1 MNLSCEYMSIF
12 HVFLKFP
19 QYPENLKTHPNQTKK
34 DKTFAKGSSFHYL
47 SQKITLL
54 EDSRQYKSAED
65 WVNHLLAKGKY
76 AFALHQF
83 RADFPEQSDTANKF
97 ALKRLVDKEQII
109 SIHKGYYL
117 IIPPQYRS
125 KGILPPTL
133 FLDAFMKEL
142 DRPYYLAL
150 LNAAAYHGASHQQP
164 QEFFVVTG
172 FPVLR
177 PMQKKGLKINY
188 ISKKEIP
195 EPLLDTRKT
204 EAGYLK
210 ISNPA
215 LTATDLIQYA
225 KRVGGINRVATVL
238 SELAESIQ
246 PDAFNS
252 NLLQHVPVTALQRLG
267 YLLDKIFDNQPLAN
281 ALYMALQNNNAPLF
295 RIPLKAS
302 APAKGF
308 ASDERW
314 KVIVNTEI
322 EIDE

>member
-1 MNLSCEYMSIF
+1 MKNSRK
-12 HVFLKFP
+12 LK
-19 QYPENLKTHPNQTKK
+19 N
-34 DKTFAKGSSFHYL
+34 
-47 SQKITLL
+47 
-54 EDSRQYKSAED
+54 AEE
-65 WVNHLLAKGKY
+65 WVNHLLANGRY
-76 AFALHQF
+76 AFALQQF

-109 SIHKGYYL
+109 SVHKGYYL

-177 PMQKKGLKINY
+177 PMYKKGLKINY

-195 EPLLDTRKT
+195 ATLLDTRKT

-225 KRVGGINRVATVL
+225 KRVGGINRVVTVL
-238 SELAESIQ
+238 AELTESIQ
-246 PDAFNS
+246 PNAFDAD
-252 NLLQHVPVTALQRLG
+252 LLSHVPVTALQRLG
-267 YLLDKIFDNQPLAN
+267 YLLDKIIDNQPLAN
-281 ALYMALQNNNAPLF
+281 ALYMALQNNKAALF

-302 APAKGF
+302 APDKGF

-314 KVIVNTEI
+314 KVIVNTTI
-322 EIDE
+322 ELEE

>member
-1 MNLSCEYMSIF
+1 M
-12 HVFLKFP
+12 
-19 QYPENLKTHPNQTKK
+19 
-34 DKTFAKGSSFHYL
+34 G
-47 SQKITLL
+47 
-54 EDSRQYKSAED
+54 DSRQYKSVED
-65 WVNHLLAKGKY
+65 WVNHLLAQGKY
-76 AFALHQF
+76 AFALHQL
-83 RADFPEQSDTANKF
+83 RAGFPEQTDTANKF
-97 ALKRLVDKEQII
+97 ALKRLVDKELII

-133 FLDAFMKEL
+133 FLEAFMKEL

-188 ISKKEIP
+188 ISKKVVP
-195 EPLLDTRKT
+195 ASLLDTRKT

-225 KRVGGINRVATVL
+225 KRVGGINRVAAVL

-246 PDAFNS
+246 PDAFDN

-267 YLLDKIFDNQPLAN
+267 YLLDKVFDNQSLAN
-281 ALYMALQNNNAPLF
+281 ALYHALQKNESPLF

-322 EIDE
+322 EIDL

>member
-1 MNLSCEYMSIF
+1 MGPSN
-12 HVFLKFP
+12 
-19 QYPENLKTHPNQTKK
+19 
-34 DKTFAKGSSFHYL
+34 
-47 SQKITLL
+47 
-54 EDSRQYKSAED
+54 QYKNAEE
-65 WVNHLLAKGKY
+65 WVNQLLAKGKY

-83 RADFPEQSDTANKF
+83 RTDFPEQSETANKF
-97 ALKRLVDKEQII
+97 ALKRLADKEQIV

-195 EPLLDTRKT
+195 VSLLDTRKT

-225 KRVGGINRVATVL
+225 KRVGGFNRVATVL

-246 PDAFNS
+246 PDAFDNS
-252 NLLQHVPVTALQRLG
+252 LLQHVPVTALQRLG
-267 YLLDKIFDNQPLAN
+267 YLLDKVFDNQLLAN
-281 ALYMALQNNNAPLF
+281 ALYHALQNNESPLF

-308 ASDERW
+308 TSDERW
-314 KVIVNTEI
+314 KVIVNTVI
-322 EIDE
+322 ELDE

>member
-1 MNLSCEYMSIF
+1 MID
-12 HVFLKFP
+12 V
-19 QYPENLKTHPNQTKK
+19 
-34 DKTFAKGSSFHYL
+34 
-47 SQKITLL
+47 
-54 EDSRQYKSAED
+54 RQHKSAED
-65 WVNHLLAKGKY
+65 WVNQQLAQGKY
-76 AFALHQF
+76 AFALHQL
-83 RADFPEQSDTANKF
+83 RADFPEQSQTANKF
-97 ALKRLVDKEQII
+97 ALKRLVDKELII

-142 DRPYYLAL
+142 NRPYYLAL

-195 EPLLDTRKT
+195 EKLLDIKKT

-225 KRVGGINRVATVL
+225 KRVGGINRVATIL
-238 SELAESIQ
+238 AELAESIQ
-246 PDAFNS
+246 PDAFDAI
-252 NLLQHVPVTALQRLG
+252 LLQHVPVTALQRLG
-267 YLLDKIFDNQPLAN
+267 YLLDKVFNSQSLAN
-281 ALYMALQNNNAPLF
+281 ALFKVLEDNKALLF

-308 ASDERW
+308 IADEKW
-314 KVIVNTEI
+314 KVIVNTQI
-322 EIDE
+322 EMDE

>member
-1 MNLSCEYMSIF
+1 MIVLFDAEKECSDPSESN
-12 HVFLKFP
+12 KG
-19 QYPENLKTHPNQTKK
+19 KK
-34 DKTFAKGSSFHYL
+34 EKTFAKGSEFHYL

-54 EDSRQYKSAED
+54 EDSMQHKSAED

-76 AFALHQF
+76 AFALHRF
-83 RADFPEQSDTANKF
+83 RADFPEQSVTANKF

-195 EPLLDTRKT
+195 EPLLDTKKT

-225 KRVGGINRVATVL
+225 KRLGGINRVATVL
-238 SELAESIQ
+238 AELAESIQ
-246 PDAFNS
+246 PNAFDA

-281 ALYMALQNNNAPLF
+281 ALYMALQNNNALLF

-322 EIDE
+322 EIDL

>member
-1 MNLSCEYMSIF
+1 
-12 HVFLKFP
+12 V
-19 QYPENLKTHPNQTKK
+19 
-34 DKTFAKGSSFHYL
+34 G
-47 SQKITLL
+47 
-54 EDSRQYKSAED
+54 D
-65 WVNHLLAKGKY
+65 WVSHLLAQGKY
-76 AFALHQF
+76 AFALHQL
-83 RADFPEQSDTANKF
+83 RSDFQELSDTAVKF
-97 ALKRLVDKEQII
+97 ALKRLVDKELII

-215 LTATDLIQYA
+215 LTATVLIQFE
-225 KRVGGINRVATVL
+225 KRVGGINRVVTVL
-238 SELAESIQ
+238 TELAESIQ
-246 PDAFNS
+246 PDAFN
-252 NLLQHVPVTALQRLG
+252 NHLLNHVPVTALQRLG
-267 YLLDKIFDNQPLAN
+267 YLLDQVLDNQPLAN
-281 ALYMALQNNNAPLF
+281 ALYQALQKNEFPLF
-295 RIPLKAS
+295 WIPLKAS

-308 ASDERW
+308 ASNERW
-314 KVIVNTEI
+314 KVIVNTAI
-322 EIDE
+322 A

>member
-1 MNLSCEYMSIF
+1 ME
-12 HVFLKFP
+12 
-19 QYPENLKTHPNQTKK
+19 
-34 DKTFAKGSSFHYL
+34 AKRKHKS
-47 SQKITLL
+47 L
-54 EDSRQYKSAED
+54 ED
-65 WVNHLLAKGKY
+65 WTNHLLAQGKY
-76 AFALHQF
+76 AFALNQL
-83 RADFPEQSDTANKF
+83 RAAFQDQSEVANKS
-97 ALKRLVDKEQII
+97 ALKRLVDKKQII

-117 IIPPQYRS
+117 ILPPQYRS

-142 DRPYYLAL
+142 ERPYYLAL

-177 PMQKKGLKINY
+177 PMQKKGLKVNY
-188 ISKKEIP
+188 ISKNEIP
-195 EPLLDTRKT
+195 EKLLETKKT

-225 KRVGGINRVATVL
+225 KRIGGINRVVTVL
-238 SELAESIQ
+238 AELTENIK
-246 PDAFNS
+246 PDAFDT
-252 NLLQHVPVTALQRLG
+252 NLLQYVPVTALQRLG
-267 YLLDKIFDNQPLAN
+267 YILDKVFGNQTLAN
-281 ALYMALQNNNAPLF
+281 ALFNALEKNKSHLF
-295 RIPLKAS
+295 RVPLKAS
-302 APAKGF
+302 SPAKGF
-308 ASDERW
+308 EADERW

>member
-1 MNLSCEYMSIF
+1 
-12 HVFLKFP
+12 
-19 QYPENLKTHPNQTKK
+19 
-34 DKTFAKGSSFHYL
+34 
-47 SQKITLL
+47 L
-54 EDSRQYKSAED
+54 EDSRQHQRAED

-125 KGILPPTL
+125 RGVLPPTL
-133 FLDAFMKEL
+133 FLDALMKEL
-142 DRPYYLAL
+142 TRPYYLAL

-164 QEFFVVTG
+164 QEFFVITC
-172 FPVLR
+172 FPVMR

-188 ISKKEIP
+188 LSKKEIP
-195 EPLLDTRKT
+195 DALLETRKT
-204 EAGYLK
+204 ETGYLK
-210 ISNPA
+210 VSNPA

-225 KRVGGINRVATVL
+225 KRVGGINRVAAVL
-238 SELAESIQ
+238 AELAESIQ
-246 PDAFNS
+246 PNAFDA

-267 YLLDKIFDNQPLAN
+267 YLLDNVFDNQPLAN
-281 ALYMALQNNNAPLF
+281 ALYIALQNNKATLF

-302 APAKGF
+302 ASVKGF
-308 ASDERW
+308 VSDDRW
-314 KVIVNTEI
+314 KVIVNTTI
-322 EIDE
+322 ELDD